1 MQEYSAVA
9 RFYNGTSFG
18 AFHFK
23 TFRGLPGVF
32 VDSDTG
38 YPMSLKSF
46 PLEPGQDFADIK
58 INELIDLFYTPK
70 IVESEKAVEPPAE
83 VEKPTKKP
91 RFVEFVRYARPLKD
105 GEIDSSRGVTFAFR
119 LDYLEKTIS
128 FGYAVCNGDNFS
140 KKIGTDAALADL
152 DNTRKVILME
162 DGKISEEGAMYDV
175 YSKHKNLLDHECRR
189 QLKNFYK
196 QFYYS

>member
-91 RFVEFVRYARPLKD
+91 RFVEFVRYARPIKD
-105 GEIDSSRGVTFAFR
+105 GEIDSSGGVTFAFR

-140 KKIGTDAALADL
+140 KKVGTDFAKVDLAD
-152 DNTRKVILME
+152 NYKVIPME
-162 DGKISEEGAMYDV
+162 NGEISEEGAMWDV
-175 YSKHKNLLDHECRR
+175 YNKHKDLLNHRCRR
-189 QLKNFYK
+189 QLKNFYS

>member
-9 RFYNGTSFG
+9 RFYNGTTFG

-23 TFRGLPGVF
+23 TFRGLPGIF

-70 IVESEKAVEPPAE
+70 ILEPEKAIEPSAK
-83 VEKPTKKP
+83 VEKSAKKP
-91 RFVEFVRYARPLKD
+91 RFVEFVRYARPIKN

-128 FGYAVCNGDNFS
+128 FGYAVCDGDNFS
-140 KKIGTDAALADL
+140 KKVGNDLAKIDL
-152 DNTRKVILME
+152 VNNYKIVLME
-162 DGKISEEGAMYDV
+162 NGEISKEGAMYDV
-175 YSKHKNLLDHECRR
+175 YSKHKDLLDYRCRR
-189 QLKNFYK
+189 QLKNYFN